1 MEVATS
7 SLLLYSSYIQG
18 RIQEVRKGAR
28 MASLHGAYK
37 HIRGTW
43 SGVLPHEVQ
52 GQSIQG
58 FSGRSPMK
66 LKAL

>member
-28 MASLHGAYK
+28 MASLHGAQAYK
-37 HIRGTW
+37 GDLART
-43 SGVLPHEVQ
+43 PPPEVQ

-58 FSGRSPMK
+58 VSGRSPLK